1 MSSLLKAAAER
12 DATARM
18 QRRFFQGRVT
28 AVDSIN
34 YVVQV
39 DVGETLPDGTPQPLE
54 WLPYDPHARPS
65 IGDYVNL
72 AYSTAQG
79 MSAFV
84 GSFALGQ
91 GNGDG
96 SLGEANTVS
105 SLQAQG
111 ASTAL
116 QGAVTLS
123 ASGEVTLTQAG
134 QNIQISAPPAASPA
148 STVTDVE
155 PAGVVGV
162 AATYAREDHAHRGVR
177 SLQHAADGALY
188 GDLQMQ
194 DSVNIGIATV
204 GGGLKFTFGATRQVT
219 TNTLLTMLDST
230 ILAGASGITVS
241 LPDATLNQAKLY
253 LIKSGGVTDV
263 TVSAASGQQIDAA
276 TSVTLAAAYA
286 WLILQSDGVQ
296 WWILAQSPAAN
307 PAGTRKWAF
316 ASANDG
322 TRYLIQ
328 ATDCILQMTDHST
341 PVANSVEMP
350 AAAAALTG
358 QLWMIHAAG
367 SHTVGVIAASG
378 SLDGGSSISIASGHK
393 RTLYC
398 DGSNYWSVCDE

>member
-28 AVDSIN
+28 AVDSVN

-39 DVGETLPDGTPQPLE
+39 DVGETLPDGTPQALE
-54 WLPYDPHARPS
+54 WLPYDPHARPT

-84 GSFALGQ
+84 SSFALGQ

-111 ASTAL
+111 GSTAL

-123 ASGEVTLTQAG
+123 AAGEVTLTQAG
-134 QNIQISAPPAASPA
+134 QNIQISAPPAAAPA
-148 STVTDVE
+148 ATVTEVE
-155 PAGVVGV
+155 SASVAGVDS
-162 AATYAREDHAHRGVR
+162 TYAREDHAHRGVH
-177 SLQHAADGALY
+177 SLQHSTDGALY
-188 GDLQMQ
+188 GDIQMQ

-204 GGGLKFTFGATRQVT
+204 GAGLKFTFGATRQIT
-219 TNTLLTMLDST
+219 ADYLLTMLDST
-230 ILAGASGITVS
+230 VLAGTAGITLT
-241 LPDATLNQAKLY
+241 LPDASLNQAKLY
-253 LIKSGGVTDV
+253 LIKNGNVTGVAV
-263 TVSAASGQQIDAA
+263 AAASGQLIDGAS
-276 TSVTLAAAYA
+276 SVTLASAYA

-296 WWILAQSPAAN
+296 WWILAQSPAA
-307 PAGTRKWAF
+307 AAAETRKWTF

-322 TRYLIQ
+322 TRYLMQ

-341 PVANSVEMP
+341 PVANPVEMP
-350 AAAAALTG
+350 AAATALAG
-358 QLWMIHAAG
+358 QLWMVHAAG

-378 SLDGGSSISIASGHK
+378 NLDGGSSISISSGHK

-398 DGSNYWSVCDE
+398 DGANYWSVCDE